1 MLGND
6 ALGCPSVQLL
16 SDWGCLV
23 SDAPGLGSLGEDA
36 PEDSAGL
43 RFGSEVIEKSFHQLP
58 HHSRDRA
65 VGRRDPPQVVVILA
79 ADVRVDPDFVGI
91 VAVGVVHLCLLKR
104 GIEAGFDTCT
114 TAMGV
119 V

>member
-1 MLGND
+1 
-6 ALGCPSVQLL
+6 
-16 SDWGCLV
+16 
-23 SDAPGLGSLGEDA
+23 
-36 PEDSAGL
+36 
-43 RFGSEVIEKSFHQLP
+43 
-58 HHSRDRA
+58 
-65 VGRRDPPQVVVILA
+65 VILA